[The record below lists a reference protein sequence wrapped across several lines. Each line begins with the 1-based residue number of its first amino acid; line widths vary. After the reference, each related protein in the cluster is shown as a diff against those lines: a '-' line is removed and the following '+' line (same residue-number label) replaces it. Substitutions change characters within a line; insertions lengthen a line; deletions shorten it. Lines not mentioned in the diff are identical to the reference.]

1 MSLWSCNDLMRA
13 LKEYVA
19 NERIN
24 IRRKFRENETMQNF
38 TNFFITTNYFD
49 LYETMAERRHCE
61 VVSRDIKLLDTPLF
75 AKLNRGKIDFIEAL
89 LYEAPLFFKA
99 LIEWDCQRFTFNS
112 KFISPTIINYKQ
124 VRSGSDHRIKML
136 LSESLYI

>member
-1 MSLWSCNDLMRA
+1 MLRL

-19 NERIN
+19 NERIT
-24 IRRKFRENETMQNF
+24 IRRKFMENITTKNY

-61 VVSRDIKLLDTPLF
+61 VVSRDVKLTDLPLF
-75 AKLNRGKIDFIEAL
+75 KQLDAKNMDFIEAL

-99 LIEWDCQRFTFNS
+99 LIEWKCTRFNFNS

-124 VRSGSDHRIKML
+124 LTYSP
-136 LSESLYI
+136 